1 MEETDDMRKKVKE
14 EKLVK
19 KDVQKKGTD
28 VDIEKING
36 IVSRAKWEKQRQTEN
51 GKWDLYVWS

>member
-36 IVSRAKWEKQRQTEN
+36 IVSRAK
-51 GKWDLYVWS
+51 